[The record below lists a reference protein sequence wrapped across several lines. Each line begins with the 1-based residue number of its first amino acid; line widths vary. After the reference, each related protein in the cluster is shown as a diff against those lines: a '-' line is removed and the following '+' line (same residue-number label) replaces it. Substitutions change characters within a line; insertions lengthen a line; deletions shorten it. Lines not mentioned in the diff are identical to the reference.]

1 MKEDLTPEEVN
12 GHAID
17 IVTGGVDTVRYLEF
31 FESRVGK
38 KINSFYYL
46 AIYNNKKSLKD
57 RLKAFIWPQAVRQWS
72 PVAFHWAQI

>member
-31 FESRVGK
+31 WKPGWQK
-38 KINSFYYL
+38 NQLILLPGNL
-46 AIYNNKKSLKD
+46 
-57 RLKAFIWPQAVRQWS
+57 QQ
-72 PVAFHWAQI
+72 

>member
-31 FESRVGK
+31 GK

-57 RLKAFIWPQAVRQWS
+57 RLKAFIWP
-72 PVAFHWAQI
+72 

>member
-31 FESRVGK
+31 GK
-38 KINSFYYL
+38 KNQLILLLGNL
-46 AIYNNKKSLKD
+46 
-57 RLKAFIWPQAVRQWS
+57 QQ
-72 PVAFHWAQI
+72 